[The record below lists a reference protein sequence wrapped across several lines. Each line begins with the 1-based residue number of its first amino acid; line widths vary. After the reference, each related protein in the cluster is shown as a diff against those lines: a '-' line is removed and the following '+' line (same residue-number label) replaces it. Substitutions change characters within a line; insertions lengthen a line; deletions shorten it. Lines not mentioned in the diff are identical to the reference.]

1 MQARSFDYVRPQ
13 TVSKAIQ
20 LLSEHGSRAKVLAG
34 GQSLIPVL
42 KLRLANPR
50 ILVDIN
56 DLPGMAFIQESGKQ
70 LRIGALTRHREFG
83 RSKLVLSKYP
93 ILADAAGSLGDPQ
106 VRNLGTIGGALAH
119 ADPASDWGTA
129 LLAFEAE
136 LIARG
141 PKGTRTIPIDRFFKD
156 TFTTALRPSELLTE
170 IRLPKSEPGDG
181 GAYLKLKRKT
191 GDFATVGVAVQLG
204 LDPKRNISGIR
215 IGLASV
221 GSTPV
226 RAIGAEKALTG
237 KRAGP
242 AAFAEAA
249 TIAAQEAKPAT
260 DLRGTE
266 EYKRAMIEVFTRRA
280 LETAAERTRR

>member
-1 MQARSFDYVRPQ
+1 MQPHSFDYVRPQ
-13 TVSKAIQ
+13 TLAKAIQ
-20 LLSEHGSRAKVLAG
+20 VLSENGNRAKVLAG

-50 ILVDIN
+50 VLVDIN
-56 DLPGMAFIQESGKQ
+56 DLPGLAFIEERDGQ
-70 LRIGALTRHREFG
+70 LRIGALSRHRDFEQ
-83 RSKLVLSKYP
+83 SKLIRGKYP
-93 ILADAAGSLGDPQ
+93 IFSDVASVLGDPQ

-129 LLAFEAE
+129 LLALEAE

-141 PKGTRTIPIDRFFKD
+141 PNGARTISIDRFFKD
-156 TFTTALRPSELLTE
+156 PFTTSLRSSELLTE

-204 LDPKRNISGIR
+204 LDPKRNVSGVR
-215 IGLASV
+215 IGLAAV

-226 RAIGAEKALTG
+226 RAIGAENALTG

-249 TIAAQEAKPAT
+249 KIAAQEAKPAS
-260 DLRGTE
+260 DLRGTQ

-280 LETAAERTRR
+280 SDTAAERTRR

>member
-1 MQARSFDYVRPQ
+1 MQARSFDYVRPES
-13 TVSKAIQ
+13 VAKAIQ
-20 LLSEHGSRAKVLAG
+20 LLGEYGGRAKVLAG

-50 ILVDIN
+50 VLVDISR
-56 DLPGMAFIQESGKQ
+56 LPGLSFIEERGAA
-70 LRIGALTRHREFG
+70 LRIGALSRHRDFEG
-83 RSKLVLSKYP
+83 SKLVRSKYP

-129 LLAFEAE
+129 LLAFETE
-136 LIARG
+136 LVARG
-141 PKGTRTIPIDRFFKD
+141 PKGTRTIPIDGFFKD

-170 IRLPKSEPGDG
+170 IRIPKAQPGDG

-204 LDPKRNISGIR
+204 LDPKRNIAGVR
-215 IGLASV
+215 MALAAA
-221 GSTPV
+221 GPTPV
-226 RAIGAEKALTG
+226 RAVKAEQALVG

-249 TIAAQEAKPAT
+249 GVAAQEGKPEG
-260 DLRGTE
+260 DLRGST

-280 LETAAERTRR
+280 LETATSRTGR

>member
-1 MQARSFDYVRPQ
+1 MQAHSFDYVRPQ
-13 TVSKAIQ
+13 TLAKAIQ
-20 LLSEHGSRAKVLAG
+20 VLSENGNRAKVLAG

-50 ILVDIN
+50 LLVDIN
-56 DLPGMAFIQESGKQ
+56 DLPGLAFIEERGDR
-70 LRIGALTRHREFG
+70 LRIGALSRHRDFE
-83 RSKLVLSKYP
+83 RSKLIRGKYP
-93 ILADAAGSLGDPQ
+93 ILSDVATVLGDPQ

-141 PKGTRTIPIDRFFKD
+141 PNGTRTIPIDRFFKD
-156 TFTTALRPSELLTE
+156 TFTTALRSSEILTE
-170 IRLPKSEPGDG
+170 IRVPKSAPGDG

-191 GDFATVGVAVQLG
+191 GDFATIGVAVQLG
-204 LDPKRNISGIR
+204 LDTKRNVVGAR
-215 IGLASV
+215 IGLAAV
-221 GSTPV
+221 GSTPI
-226 RAIGAEKALTG
+226 RATGSEKALVG
-237 KRAGP
+237 SKAGP

-249 TIAAQEAKPAT
+249 KLASEEAHPSS
-260 DLRGTE
+260 DLRGSE

-280 LETAAERTRR
+280 LESATARTGR